1 MRRALAADESGVGLT
16 REEIDAQL
24 KELEAEE
31 RSLSANRRRLHDRIA
46 LYPEAGSGDLDE
58 QERALSQRRKVLHA
72 QIDRLRASR
81 HNGDQPS

>member
-1 MRRALAADESGVGLT
+1 MAWAVRADEIRVET

-46 LYPEAGSGDLDE
+46 LYPDVSGADLDE
-58 QERALSQRRKVLHA
+58 LERSLSQRRRELHA
-72 QIDRLRASR
+72 KIDMLRASR
-81 HNGDQPS
+81 HAPPDAA